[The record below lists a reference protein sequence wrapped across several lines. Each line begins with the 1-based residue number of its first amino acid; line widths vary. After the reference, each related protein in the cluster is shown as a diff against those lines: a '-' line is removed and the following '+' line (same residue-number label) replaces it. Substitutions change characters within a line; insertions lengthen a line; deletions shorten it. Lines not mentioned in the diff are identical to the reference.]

1 MMFCLRK
8 YKYNN
13 VFCKK
18 KKKEKNKYKNKK
30 KKKKDKKNAFY
41 K

>member
-13 VFCKK
+13 VFCK
-18 KKKEKNKYKNKK
+18 EN
-30 KKKKDKKNAFY
+30 DKKNAFY
-41 K
+41 KQKKVFFAFF